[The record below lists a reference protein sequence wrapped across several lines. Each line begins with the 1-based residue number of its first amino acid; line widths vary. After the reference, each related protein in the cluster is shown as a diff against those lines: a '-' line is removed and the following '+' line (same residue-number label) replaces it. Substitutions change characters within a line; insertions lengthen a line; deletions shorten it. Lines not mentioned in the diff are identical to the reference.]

1 MKNLHDIIQKNSETF
16 EKEFKYLYGDKF
28 AYDTDYPKV
37 KKYFLSSQLSI
48 IQAIDGMID
57 EVIKKK
63 EQVNGFQPYH
73 TCDEECEVHCKK
85 ERDEKKIF
93 FDGFDDGRNMMKID
107 LLDLIN
113 IIQKK

>member
-1 MKNLHDIIQKNSETF
+1 MEEFDEMNIQFSSNGYVVCLPEECNTQIKS
-16 EKEFKYLYGDKF
+16 LL
-28 AYDTDYPKV
+28 
-37 KKYFLSSQLSI
+37 LSSQLSI

-107 LLDLIN
+107 LMKIRSFLNTKTKL
-113 IIQKK
+113 Q